1 VKRLTSLLIL
11 LLLLTGC
18 AKPPQEAPTIP
29 APVVITLWHSYQ
41 GEAAKGLEQA
51 CQELTKSNPGY
62 QLQVV
67 YVTSDKYFINLT
79 RTFAAG
85 KGPDI
90 FLVAQNQLP
99 DLYVG
104 GYLQPLDNLY
114 DTGKYFK
121 ASVEGLS
128 FNGSVLAVP
137 KNVKVPLLAYN
148 RDLVPDQ
155 PQSLEQ
161 VLDSANKISKGQGI
175 GLAGDVSSPFLIGQ
189 IYAGYGGQLFAS
201 DQKPNLNSSES
212 VAFLQEITALAG
224 VKAGTYDSPSSK
236 AMLGGGAT
244 PFGLF
249 DSGEINA
256 YKGLG
261 KNLGYAAIPG
271 PGGKEANAYVQAE
284 GFAISA
290 NCNFPKQAVAAAVYL
305 TSQQALAKYSVP
317 QGEFPADPTAYE
329 QNPLKDDGVAQ
340 TVKHLA
346 TLGSGY
352 PLDSRSKLILPL
364 LSQAIKDVLNGINPN
379 DAAQNGQNQA
389 LKALGVEQP

>member
-1 VKRLTSLLIL
+1 MKRLTCLLIL

-18 AKPPQEAPTIP
+18 AKPAQEAPTIP

-41 GEAAKGLEQA
+41 GEAAKGLQQA
-51 CQELTKSNPGY
+51 CQELAKSNPGY

-67 YVTSDKYFINLT
+67 YMPSDKYSLNLT

-90 FLVAQNQLP
+90 FLVNQNQLP
-99 DLYVG
+99 DLYVE

-114 DTGKYFK
+114 DAGKYFK

-137 KNVKVPLLAYN
+137 KNVRVPLLAYN

-175 GLAGDVSSPFLIGQ
+175 GLAGDVSSPFLNGQ
-189 IYAGYGGQLFAS
+189 VYSGYGGKIFAS

-212 VAFLQEITALAG
+212 VAFLQEVAALAG
-224 VKAGTYDSPSSK
+224 VKAGTYDSSASM

-244 PFGLF
+244 PFALF
-249 DSGEINA
+249 DSGELNA

-261 KNLGYAAIPG
+261 KNLGYTAIPG
-271 PGGKEANAYVQAE
+271 PGGKESKAYVQAE

-290 NCNFPKQAVAAAVYL
+290 
-305 TSQQALAKYSVP
+305 
-317 QGEFPADPTAYE
+317 
-329 QNPLKDDGVAQ
+329 
-340 TVKHLA
+340 
-346 TLGSGY
+346 
-352 PLDSRSKLILPL
+352 
-364 LSQAIKDVLNGINPN
+364 
-379 DAAQNGQNQA
+379 
-389 LKALGVEQP
+389 